1 MSVRQPYIFISHSS
15 KNNEM
20 ASKITAGLREAGF
33 NVWLDLD
40 SIPDG
45 SRWLAEIQ
53 QGVENCGAIL
63 IVMSHP
69 ARGSQWVEREALLA
83 MELRKPLFIALIED
97 VPLPL
102 HLIDRQFTD
111 FREAFDAPLNA
122 LVEALRDIELM
133 DETGK
138 SERLPLPPDV
148 SPKPTEDNFFP
159 YLQQLPDGEQMAMV
173 ASDLYHWAKKQADM
187 VEFSGKQK
195 PGFHARLN
203 LDELYVTVFTV
214 RAYSREPVAEIPFEH
229 LMNYPP
235 YDQRELRLSTLQL
248 LNELLPD
255 DKAFVEDRADRRPSL
270 PLRTAL
276 HSSEKLESF
285 KLVVKDIMDH
295 LRRHSS

>member
-1 MSVRQPYIFISHSS
+1 MSVQQPYIFISHSS
-15 KNNEM
+15 KNNDM
-20 ASKITAGLREAGF
+20 ASQIAEGLRDAGF

-53 QGVENCGAIL
+53 QGVENCGALL

-83 MELRKPLFIALIED
+83 MELRKPLFIALIDD

-111 FREAFDAPLNA
+111 FRAEFDAPLND
-122 LVEALRDIELM
+122 LVEALQDIELM
-133 DETGK
+133 NETGK

-159 YLQQLPDGEQMAMV
+159 YLKQLSDGEDMV
-173 ASDLYHWAKKQADM
+173 MIASDLYHWAKKEADM

-195 PGFHARLN
+195 PGFHARIN

-235 YDQRELRLSTLQL
+235 YDRRELRLSTLQM
-248 LNELLPD
+248 LNDLLPGD
-255 DKAFVEDRADRRPSL
+255 ETFVESRADRRPSL
-270 PLRTAL
+270 SLRTAL
-276 HSSEKLESF
+276 QSSEKLEAF
-285 KLVVKDIMDH
+285 KLVVKDIMDQ
-295 LRRHSS
+295 LRRHA